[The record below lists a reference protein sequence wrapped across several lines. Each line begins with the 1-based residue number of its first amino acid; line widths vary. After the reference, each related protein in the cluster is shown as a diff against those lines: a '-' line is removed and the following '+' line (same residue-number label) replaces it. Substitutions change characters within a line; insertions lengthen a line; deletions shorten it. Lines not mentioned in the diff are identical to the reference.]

1 MNALLPVRFALLALG
16 LSLGAAGCGGNSTS
30 GTVSSPTVTR
40 TTDSF
45 SGTVPV
51 GGSAFH
57 SFPVSKTG
65 NTDVTLTAAAPP
77 ANVVMGLAIGI
88 PGTSGCAA
96 LAGASANVVAG
107 STPQLTGLTTPGTL
121 CVQIRDIG
129 QQTATVN
136 YTVTVTH
143 P

>member
-1 MNALLPVRFALLALG
+1 MRPVALAFAVAAA
-16 LSLGAAGCGGNSTS
+16 LGAAACNKDSTS
-30 GTVSSPTVTR
+30 GTVSAPTTTR
-40 TTDSF
+40 TTDAF

-51 GGSAFH
+51 GAAVFH

-65 NTDVTLTAAAPP
+65 TTDVTLTAASPP
-77 ANVVMGLAIGI
+77 PTVVMGLAIGT
-88 PGTSGCAA
+88 PGDAGCTP

-107 STPQLTGLTTPGTL
+107 STPQLTGVTTAGTL

-129 QQTATVN
+129 QQTAPVS

>member
-1 MNALLPVRFALLALG
+1 MKRGVFALVVACA
-16 LSLGAAGCGGNSTS
+16 LGAATCNKSSTS
-30 GTVSSPTVTR
+30 GTVSAPSTAR
-40 TTDSF
+40 TTDTF
-45 SGTVPV
+45 SGTVPIRGV
-51 GGSAFH
+51 VFH

-65 NTDVTLTAAAPP
+65 ATDVTLTTASPP
-77 ANVVMGLAIGI
+77 PTIVMGLAIGT
-88 PGTSGCAA
+88 PGDAGCTP

-107 STPQLTGLTTPGTL
+107 STPQLTGLTTAGTL

-129 QQTATVN
+129 QQTAPVS